1 MSPVE
6 FGFPLHIS
14 LIPIAIPAAV
24 LLLGLFL
31 FVRVNKLLG
40 SLIGAFGVLFGLL
53 FGPMLLMDRV
63 TVDDRRIHQS
73 TGFWFDQTEKGFSFD
88 GIERVTI
95 TTGRDLKGRVIEV
108 WIAEYKDRPSVT
120 VDPGSA
126 RDANP
131 ELLGNHIYLTAV
143 LSRSGRQDDAE
154 WQAMEV
160 LTLNPDFSVE
170 RWTITQA
177 YKDPAERDRLREDLL
192 RAGLPE

>member
-1 MSPVE
+1 MSSVE

-24 LLLGLFL
+24 LLLSSFL
-31 FVRVNKLLG
+31 FVRVNKLLAA
-40 SLIGAFGVLFGLL
+40 LIGAFGVLFGLL

-63 TVDDRRIHQS
+63 IVDDRRIHQS

-120 VDPGSA
+120 VDPGDLWELNG
-126 RDANP
+126 DAIAKYVNA
-131 ELLGNHIYLTAV
+131 LGIDIV
-143 LSRSGRQDDAE
+143 RLSD
-154 WQAMEV
+154 
-160 LTLNPDFSVE
+160 
-170 RWTITQA
+170 
-177 YKDPAERDRLREDLL
+177 
-192 RAGLPE
+192 

>member
-24 LLLGLFL
+24 LLLSSFL

-40 SLIGAFGVLFGLL
+40 SLIGAFGTLFGLL

-63 TVDDRRIHQS
+63 IVDDGRIRQY

-95 TTGRDLKGRVIEV
+95 TNGRDMKGRVIEI
-108 WIAEYKDRPSVT
+108 WIAEYRDRPSVT
-120 VDPGSA
+120 VDPGDLWELNG
-126 RDANP
+126 DAIAKLINA
-131 ELLGNHIYLTAV
+131 LGVDIV
-143 LSRSGRQDDAE
+143 GSSD
-154 WQAMEV
+154 
-160 LTLNPDFSVE
+160 
-170 RWTITQA
+170 
-177 YKDPAERDRLREDLL
+177 
-192 RAGLPE
+192 